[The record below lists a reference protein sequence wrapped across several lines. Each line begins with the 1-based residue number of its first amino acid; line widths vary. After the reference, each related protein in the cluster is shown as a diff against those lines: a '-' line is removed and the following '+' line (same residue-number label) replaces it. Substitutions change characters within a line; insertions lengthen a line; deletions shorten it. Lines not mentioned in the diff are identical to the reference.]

1 MNTRSYSYQQ
11 EKRVAKKLGGRVNA
25 NSGATAFNKG
35 DVRTDS
41 FLIECKTATKE
52 VKSVS
57 IKKEWLT
64 KLKEEKFAMGKE
76 QMALGFD
83 FGDGNDYF
91 IITSAL
97 MEWLVENYG

>member
-11 EKRVAKKLGGRVNA
+11 EKRVAKKLGGKVNA
-25 NSGATAFNKG
+25 NSGATAFVKG

-83 FGDGNDYF
+83 FGDGDDYF
-91 IITSAL
+91 VITSDL
-97 MEWLVENYG
+97 MEWLVKNYG

>member
-25 NSGATAFNKG
+25 NSGATAFSKG

-91 IITSAL
+91 IITSDL